1 MYFSLEF
8 VFKRDI
14 IAEQKGD
21 GCARVCEG
29 APSQDG
35 SIYAVS
41 LLSKNG
47 RNNGASIRHSYI
59 DSSLISGVPYR
70 ASIGCIVSL
79 E

>member
-47 RNNGASIRHSYI
+47 RNNGGRFVTHRSIRHSF
-59 DSSLISGVPYR
+59 
-70 ASIGCIVSL
+70 L
-79 E
+79 ECHIERV